1 MASKALTPP
10 PPQIAPDSPFRAK
23 LPGTMVHAFLIHTLG
38 AQATGDGAL
47 CRVLYSRVFGS
58 ERSPGDPRPHGPER
72 DRLLRKEQLLA
83 VARQAES
90 ACKLLQQASGR
101 PPMDLLPQSSDE
113 PIPLHDAPSGVFR
126 LQPGDPFQDAK
137 VAVWLGVLSLGCVLV
152 CEPHENLL
160 LAESTLRLLTRL
172 LLHHL
177 KLLSSGSDILL
188 RVDRI
193 EIILNHFLP
202 QGQLLFLNDQF
213 VQVLEK
219 ELSASLSR

>member
-1 MASKALTPP
+1 
-10 PPQIAPDSPFRAK
+10 
-23 LPGTMVHAFLIHTLG
+23 MVHAFLIHTLSPP
-38 AQATGDGAL
+38 ASGDAAF

-58 ERSPGDPRPHGPER
+58 ERSPADPRPHGPER

-126 LQPGDPFQDAK
+126 LRPGDPFQEAK
-137 VAVWLGVLSLGCVLV
+137 VVVWLGFLSLGCALV

-160 LAESTLRLLTRL
+160 LAESTLCLLSRL
-172 LLHHL
+172 LLDHL
-177 KLLSSGSDILL
+177 KLLSSSSDILL
-188 RVDRI
+188 RADRV

-213 VQVLEK
+213 VQGLEK
-219 ELSASLSR
+219 ELSASLTR

>member
-1 MASKALTPP
+1 
-10 PPQIAPDSPFRAK
+10 
-23 LPGTMVHAFLIHTLG
+23 MVHAFLIHTLN
-38 AQATGDGAL
+38 AQATGDAAF

-58 ERSPGDPRPHGPER
+58 ERSPDDPRPHGPER

-101 PPMDLLPQSSDE
+101 PPVDLLQASDE
-113 PIPLHDAPSGVFR
+113 PISLHDAPSGVFR
-126 LQPGDPFQDAK
+126 LRPGDPFQGAK
-137 VAVWLGVLSLGCVLV
+137 VAVWLGLLSLGCVLV

-160 LAESTLRLLTRL
+160 LAENTLRQLARL
-172 LLHHL
+172 LLEHL
-177 KLLSSGSDILL
+177 KLLSSGSNVLL
-188 RVDRI
+188 KADRI
-193 EIILNHFLP
+193 ESVLNHFLP

-213 VQVLEK
+213 VQALEK